1 MAHFKEVTST
11 SPSPGMTNAVIMG
24 RKTWESIPPKFRP
37 LPGRINIILSRTTTV
52 DATGDVLVASSLDDA
67 MSKIGSIP
75 QIGTT
80 YIIGGG
86 EVYKTALES
95 GLVHRVIYT
104 RVHGMP
110 EDTEFDAFF
119 PEMKDEEWDCVPFFA
134 SSLSSSSADAPVGK
148 RPKVETIAEE
158 HVDAKSGLR
167 YEFIEYIRRPPH
179 RTVVTPTAS
188 AAAAAVVPEGPEVNP
203 EEMQYLDVCR
213 DILANGVRRGDRT
226 GTGTLSKF
234 GVQMRYSLRDDT
246 LPLLTTKRTFWRGVA
261 EELLW
266 FIKGSTNAKWN
277 KNMDTDEINAMVL

>member
-11 SPSPGMTNAVIMG
+11 PPSPGMTNAVIMG

-75 QIGTT
+75 RIGTT

-95 GLVHRVIYT
+95 GLVRRVIYT

-134 SSLSSSSADAPVGK
+134 RHYVSRLMHRLERG
-148 RPKVETIAEE
+148 
-158 HVDAKSGLR
+158 
-167 YEFIEYIRRPPH
+167 RR
-179 RTVVTPTAS
+179 
-188 AAAAAVVPEGPEVNP
+188 
-203 EEMQYLDVCR
+203 
-213 DILANGVRRGDRT
+213 
-226 GTGTLSKF
+226 
-234 GVQMRYSLRDDT
+234 
-246 LPLLTTKRTFWRGVA
+246 
-261 EELLW
+261 
-266 FIKGSTNAKWN
+266 
-277 KNMDTDEINAMVL
+277 